1 MTKIETDFEK
11 LNHYQ
16 DIETY
21 YPPLD
26 DIKDFL
32 YELFADRV
40 ESQKYIV
47 RTNQKLEQ
55 IQSNWNSLREEN
67 KALRLLLNWAEE
79 CDWGFDNFRDDDVVD
94 WEQFEKESE
103 DMGYIE
109 SMIYYAKKYLE
120 MNELESEDK

>member
-1 MTKIETDFEK
+1 MTKIETNFEK

-32 YELFADRV
+32 YELFGDRV

-47 RTNQKLEQ
+47 RTNQKIEQ
-55 IQSNWNSLREEN
+55 LQSNWNSLNEFVDYQLKHN
-67 KALRLLLNWAEE
+67 VGSSAESSIRNHVYQE
-79 CDWGFDNFRDDDVVD
+79 IKD
-94 WEQFEKESE
+94 K
-103 DMGYIE
+103 
-109 SMIYYAKKYLE
+109 
-120 MNELESEDK
+120 MNELEGGKNENRS

>member
-32 YELFADRV
+32 YELFEDRV

-47 RTNQKLEQ
+47 RTNKKLEQ
-55 IQSNWNSLREEN
+55 LQSNWNSLREWLEDNQDGFNIRVVLN
-67 KALRLLLNWAEE
+67 KMNKLEGK
-79 CDWGFDNFRDDDVVD
+79 D
-94 WEQFEKESE
+94 KE
-103 DMGYIE
+103 
-109 SMIYYAKKYLE
+109 
-120 MNELESEDK
+120 

>member
-32 YELFADRV
+32 YELFGDRV

-55 IQSNWNSLREEN
+55 LQSNWNSLREWLEEN
-67 KALRLLLNWAEE
+67 YKDTQDIWYVKIIN
-79 CDWGFDNFRDDDVVD
+79 
-94 WEQFEKESE
+94 K
-103 DMGYIE
+103 
-109 SMIYYAKKYLE
+109 
-120 MNELESEDK
+120 MNELERKDMK

>member
-1 MTKIETDFEK
+1 MTKIETNFEK

-32 YELFADRV
+32 YELFEDRV

-55 IQSNWNSLREEN
+55 LQSNWNSLREWLEDKLSELYQLKGPKN
-67 KALRLLLNWAEE
+67 ERISQQIIQDIL
-79 CDWGFDNFRDDDVVD
+79 
-94 WEQFEKESE
+94 EKMS
-103 DMGYIE
+103 
-109 SMIYYAKKYLE
+109 
-120 MNELESEDK
+120 ELEVGDSNN

>member
-1 MTKIETDFEK
+1 MNKIETDFEK

-55 IQSNWNSLREEN
+55 IQSNWNSLRECIDYQLKHN
-67 KALRLLLNWAEE
+67 V
-79 CDWGFDNFRDDDVVD
+79 GSSV
-94 WEQFEKESE
+94 ESSRRNHVYQE
-103 DMGYIE
+103 IKD
-109 SMIYYAKKYLE
+109 K
-120 MNELESEDK
+120 MNELEGKNKDD

>member
-21 YPPLD
+21 YPPLE

-32 YELFADRV
+32 YELFGDRV

-47 RTNQKLEQ
+47 RANKKIEQ
-55 IQSNWNSLREEN
+55 LQSNWNSLREW
-67 KALRLLLNWAEE
+67 LEE
-79 CDWGFDNFRDDDVVD
+79 DKSKDLKSKQILD
-94 WEQFEKESE
+94 K
-103 DMGYIE
+103 
-109 SMIYYAKKYLE
+109 
-120 MNELESEDK
+120 MNELESSDNK